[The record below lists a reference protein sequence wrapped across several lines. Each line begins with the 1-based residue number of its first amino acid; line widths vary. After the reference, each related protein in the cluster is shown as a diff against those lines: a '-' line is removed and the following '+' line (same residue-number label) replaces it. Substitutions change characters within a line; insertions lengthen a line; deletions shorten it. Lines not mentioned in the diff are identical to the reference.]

1 MITSAVGVIDGML
14 IDVKS
19 ASPYGFTKF
28 ASHKLREDDAF
39 GYIAQLTAYLLSSQ
53 DDPLVTNKTHAAFL
67 VVNKV
72 SGEITLD
79 VYDLREDMKQMVKLI
94 EERKRMV
101 NSSTP
106 PPREYDEIP
115 EGKSGNMNI
124 QMPCGYCEFKDHCW
138 KGLRTFVYYGGK
150 PKFFTKVKR
159 EPKVPEIK

>member
-1 MITSAVGVIDGML
+1 
-14 IDVKS
+14 
-19 ASPYGFTKF
+19 
-28 ASHKLREDDAF
+28 
-39 GYIAQLTAYLLSSQ
+39 
-53 DDPLVTNKTHAAFL
+53 
-67 VVNKV
+67 
-72 SGEITLD
+72 
-79 VYDLREDMKQMVKLI
+79 
-94 EERKRMV
+94 MV

-115 EGKSGNMNI
+115 EGKSGNMII